1 MTSGG
6 VMRRGFR
13 SDRHVLL
20 GACLALLVNLGLF
33 ALAPLL
39 LDQDVRN
46 DMPRPETVEL
56 RVPLQ
61 GRPSPASEADTEPDR
76 EEPIP
81 PEPTPP
87 MPELTPEK
95 PEIPALTPPKLETPL
110 TALPPKPVE
119 PPPPVVRSSAPVKT
133 TAVPVP
139 AAPRQT
145 PGETASNPVPVQGS
159 APASAVPQ
167 ASDGDGMG
175 YTTDQVDA
183 VPSVVGQPRPAYP
196 YRARRRNIEG
206 WVKVRFL
213 VDDAGR
219 VHDLTVLRASPK
231 GVFEAAVRDAVPRWR
246 FQPGLKEGRAVN
258 VWVETT
264 IQFELD

>member
-1 MTSGG
+1 MISGG
-6 VMRRGFR
+6 GFR
-13 SDRHVLL
+13 SDRHIVL
-20 GACLALLVNLGLF
+20 GACLALMVNLGLF

-46 DMPRPETVEL
+46 VVPRRETVEL
-56 RVPLQ
+56 RVSLPE
-61 GRPSPASEADTEPDR
+61 RPSPASESDTEPDR
-76 EEPIP
+76 EEPAP
-81 PEPTPP
+81 SELTSPT
-87 MPELTPEK
+87 PELTIEK
-95 PEIPALTPPKLETPL
+95 PEIPSLTLPKLETRL
-110 TALPPKPVE
+110 TALPPKVVE
-119 PPPPVVRSSAPVKT
+119 PPPPVIAPSAPVKT

-139 AAPRQT
+139 TAPRQA
-145 PGETASNPVPVQGS
+145 PGEASSSPVPVQGS
-159 APASAVPQ
+159 APSSAAAQV
-167 ASDGDGMG
+167 SGGDGKG

-196 YRARRRNIEG
+196 YRARRRSIEG
-206 WVKVRFL
+206 RVKVRFL

-219 VHDLTVLRASPK
+219 VHDLSILEASPK

-246 FQPGLKEGRAVN
+246 FRPGQKAGRAVN